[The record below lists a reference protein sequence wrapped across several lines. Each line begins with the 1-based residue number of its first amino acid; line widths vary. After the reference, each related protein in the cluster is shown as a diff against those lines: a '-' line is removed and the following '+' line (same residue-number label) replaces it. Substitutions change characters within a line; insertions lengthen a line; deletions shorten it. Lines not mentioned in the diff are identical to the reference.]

1 MVTIP
6 HITQNMFYII
16 LAAIAVIGLIV
27 LIIQFRRVRNSSKKV
42 NALSKEAKLKKLQL
56 VEKDMRSYRIMNE
69 KGLSNNQNEKI
80 NLKKIDRT
88 NLMSKIGHFDSEIDS
103 KVDQLESIEYLKIQ
117 KRIMDFDKKTD
128 EFEKK
133 IEKVSRDI

>member
-117 KRIMDFDKKTD
+117 KRIMDLDKKTD

>member
-1 MVTIP
+1 
-6 HITQNMFYII
+6 
-16 LAAIAVIGLIV
+16 
-27 LIIQFRRVRNSSKKV
+27 
-42 NALSKEAKLKKLQL
+42 
-56 VEKDMRSYRIMNE
+56 MNQ

-117 KRIMDFDKKTD
+117 NVLWILIRRQMNSKRKLKKSQEIFDW
-128 EFEKK
+128 FFG
-133 IEKVSRDI
+133 